1 MKFNEYI
8 EYVKETCLE
17 IGEEKGFQK
26 GEQSGF
32 QLGEAQTRM
41 AVVKNMLHQGKSK
54 KDIQIALGLTA
65 NQTNEL
71 IRSVQNNA

>member
-1 MKFNEYI
+1 
-8 EYVKETCLE
+8 
-17 IGEEKGFQK
+17 
-26 GEQSGF
+26 
-32 QLGEAQTRM
+32 M

-71 IRSVQNNA
+71 IRSVQNNAQA

>member
-1 MKFNEYI
+1 M
-8 EYVKETCLE
+8 E